1 MSNFLKKEFS
11 EQDICSKYILPALIN
26 AGWDLQKQIREQ
38 YGFTAGRITVRGKTV
53 FRGEK
58 KRVDF
63 ILYHRGHLPLAI
75 IEAKDNTHPVG
86 AGMQQALGY
95 AEALDVPFV
104 YSTNGDAFLEHDRFA
119 KIGAIERELKLN
131 EFPSPEALYSR
142 YVKAKNLAPEQEQI
156 ISQDYYHEIDGKSPR
171 YFQQVAVNRA
181 TEEIAKGKNRL
192 LLVMATGTGKTYAA
206 FQIIWRL
213 WKAGV
218 KKRVLFLV
226 DRNILADQPMWNDF
240 RHFGDKMTKIQ
251 HRQVDKAY
259 EIYLGLYQ
267 GLSGIEE
274 EKNIFKQ
281 FSPDFFDLIIVDE
294 CHRGVAR
301 EDAAWREILE
311 YYKNATQIGL
321 TATPKETADI
331 STQTYFGDPVYTYS
345 LRQGIEDGF
354 LAPYKVIRVTL
365 DRDAEG
371 YRPTAGELDKY
382 GNPLPDKVFGQS
394 DFDRKIVLEE
404 RTKVVARK
412 ITEYL
417 KATDRMQKTI
427 VFCVDTDHA
436 DRMRQELVN
445 ANADMVSEHP
455 NYVVR
460 ITGNDE
466 YGVTQLDK
474 FINPESPYPVIATT
488 SKLLTTGV
496 DTQTVRLIVIDQNIN
511 SIIEF
516 KQIIGR
522 GTRVREEYGKM
533 FFTIMDFRGATE
545 LFADPK
551 FDGDPV
557 VIFKAKENGPIIEPE
572 KGEGEIEITA
582 EGEAIIEYGLP
593 ESGAGIIRDEP
604 KKYYP
609 QGVEVKVINERVQYM
624 DEHGK
629 LITESLKDY
638 TKRNIL
644 KEFASLD
651 DFLTAWT
658 KAEQKEI
665 ILRELEAHG
674 VFFHELSAEVGRDL
688 DPFDLVCHVAWGKKP
703 LTRGERAEK
712 ARKKDYF
719 AKYEGKAREV
729 IDALFAKYADQGIT
743 AIDDIGDLKA
753 PPLDVFGTPV
763 EIVDGI
769 FGGRENYLLAVR
781 EVQQALYA

>member
-1 MSNFLKKEFS
+1 MPNFSKKEFS
-11 EQDICSKYILPALIN
+11 EQDICSKFILPALTV

-38 YGFTAGRITVRGKTV
+38 YGFTAGRIIVRGKTV

-58 KRVDF
+58 KRADF

-75 IEAKDNTHPVG
+75 IEAKDNKHSVG
-86 AGMQQALGY
+86 AGIQQALEY

-104 YSTNGDAFLEHDRFA
+104 YSSNGDAFLEHDRLA
-119 KIGAIERELKLN
+119 KTKPIERELKLN
-131 EFPSPEALYSR
+131 EFPNPDALYSR
-142 YVKAKNLAPEQEQI
+142 YVKSKGLAAEQAKV
-156 ISQDYYHEIDGKSPR
+156 ISHDYYQEIDGKSPR
-171 YFQQVAVNRA
+171 YFQQVAINRA
-181 TEEIAKGKNRL
+181 TEEIVKGKNRL
-192 LLVMATGTGKTYAA
+192 LLVMATGTGKTYTA

-218 KKRVLFLV
+218 KKRILFLV
-226 DRNILADQPMWNDF
+226 DRNILADQPIMNDF
-240 RHFGDKMTKIQ
+240 RHFGGKMTKIQ
-251 HRQVDKAY
+251 HRTIDKAY
-259 EIYLGLYQ
+259 EVYLGLYQ
-267 GLSGIEE
+267 GLTGMEE

-281 FSPDFFDLIIVDE
+281 FSPDFFDLVIVDE
-294 CHRGVAR
+294 CHRGAAR
-301 EDAAWREILE
+301 EDASWREILE
-311 YYKNATQIGL
+311 YYKSATQIGL
-321 TATPKETADI
+321 TATPKETADV

-345 LRQGIEDGF
+345 LRQGIEDGY

-371 YRPTAGELDKY
+371 YRPTAGEVDKY
-382 GNPLPDKVFGQS
+382 GNPLPDQVFGQS
-394 DFDRKIVLEE
+394 DFDRKLVLEE
-404 RTKVVARK
+404 RSKVVAQK

-427 VFCVDTDHA
+427 VFCVDIEHA

-445 ANADMVSEHP
+445 ANADLVSEHP

-460 ITGNDE
+460 ITGYSEHGARD
-466 YGVTQLDK
+466 LDK
-474 FINPESPYPVIATT
+474 FIDPESPYPVIATT

-496 DTQTVRLIVIDQNIN
+496 DTQTVKLIVIDQNIN

-522 GTRVREEYGKM
+522 GTRVCEDYGKM

-557 VIFKAKENGPIIEPE
+557 VIYRAKENEPMVQPE
-572 KGEGEIEITA
+572 ENSGETKISLENESA
-582 EGEAIIEYGLP
+582 VEYGLP
-593 ESGAGIIRDEP
+593 ETGAGMTRDEP

-609 QGVEVKVINERVQYM
+609 LGVEVKVINERVQYM
-624 DEHGK
+624 DERGR

-644 KEFASLD
+644 QNYTSLD
-651 DFLTAWT
+651 DFLIAWT
-658 KAEQKEI
+658 KTEQKEA
-665 ILRELEAHG
+665 ILKELESRG
-674 VFFHELSAEVGRDL
+674 VFFAELASEVGRDL
-688 DPFDLVCHVAWGKKP
+688 DAFDLICHIAWGKKP

-729 IDALFAKYADQGIT
+729 IDALLAKYADQGIT
-743 AIDDIGDLKA
+743 AIDDIGDLQIS
-753 PPLDVFGTPV
+753 PFDQFGTPY
-763 EIVDGI
+763 EIVNNI
-769 FGGRENYLLAVR
+769 FGGREKYLMAVR
-781 EVQQALYA
+781 EVQAALYT

>member
-1 MSNFLKKEFS
+1 MPDFSKKELS
-11 EQDICSKYILPALIN
+11 EQDICSKYILPALIS

-38 YGFTAGRITVRGKTV
+38 YSFTAGRIIVRGKTV
-53 FRGEK
+53 VRGEK

-63 ILYHRGHLPLAI
+63 ILYHRGHFPLAL
-75 IEAKDNTHPVG
+75 IEAKDNKHSVG
-86 AGMQQALGY
+86 AGMQQALQY
-95 AEALDVPFV
+95 AEALDIPFV
-104 YSTNGDAFLEHDRFA
+104 YSSNGDAFIEHDCFA
-119 KIGAIERELKLN
+119 KTGVVEKELKLN
-131 EFPSPEALYSR
+131 NFPSPEALYNR
-142 YVKAKNLAPEQEQI
+142 YIKAKNFIPEQEQI
-156 ISQDYYHEIDGKSPR
+156 ITQDYYYEIDGKTPR
-171 YFQQVAVNRA
+171 YFQQVAINRA
-181 TEEIAKGKNRL
+181 IEEISKGKNRL
-192 LLVMATGTGKTYAA
+192 LFVMATGTGKTYTA

-218 KKRVLFLV
+218 KKRILFLV

-240 RHFGDKMTKIQ
+240 RHFGDKMTKIE
-251 HRQVDKAY
+251 HHKIDKSY
-259 EIYLGLYQ
+259 EVYLGLYQ
-267 GLSGIEE
+267 GLTGIEE

-281 FSPDFFDLIIVDE
+281 FSPDFFDLIIIDE
-294 CHRGVAR
+294 CHRGSAR
-301 EDAAWREILE
+301 EDASWREILE

-354 LAPYKVIRVTL
+354 LAPYKVIRVIL

-371 YRPTAGELDKY
+371 YRPIAGQLDKY
-382 GNPLPDKVFGQS
+382 GNPLPDQFFNQS

-404 RTKVVARK
+404 RAKVVAQK

-427 VFCVDTDHA
+427 VFCVDTEHA
-436 DRMRQELVN
+436 DRIRQELVN
-445 ANADMVSEHP
+445 ANADIVNEHP
-455 NYVVR
+455 NYIVR
-460 ITGNDE
+460 ITANDE
-466 YGVTQLDK
+466 YGVRELDK
-474 FINPESPYPVIATT
+474 FIDPESPYPVIATT

-557 VIFKAKENGPIIEPE
+557 IIYKLKEKDPIIGHE
-572 KGEGEIEITA
+572 EGEEETEIITN
-582 EGEAIIEYGLP
+582 GRNSFEYPLP
-593 ESGAGIIRDEP
+593 SSGAEEIHDKPR
-604 KKYYP
+604 KYYP
-609 QGVEVKVINERVQYM
+609 EGVEVKIINERVQYM

-629 LITESLKDY
+629 LITESLKNY

-644 KEFASLD
+644 KEYTSLD
-651 DFLTAWT
+651 KFLTAWT
-658 KAEQKEI
+658 KSEQKEA
-665 ILRELEAHG
+665 ILNELESQG
-674 VFFHELSAEVGRDL
+674 VFFYELAFEVGKD
-688 DPFDLVCHVAWGKKP
+688 FDLFDLICHVAWGKKP
-703 LTRGERAEK
+703 LTRSQRAEK

-719 AKYEGKAREV
+719 AKYGDKARQV
-729 IDALFAKYADQGIT
+729 IDALFTKYADQGIT
-743 AIDDIGDLKA
+743 AIDDIGDLQVS
-753 PPLDVFGTPV
+753 PFNEFGTPV

-769 FGGRENYLLAVR
+769 FGGRENYLKVVK
-781 EVQQALYA
+781 EVQQALYV